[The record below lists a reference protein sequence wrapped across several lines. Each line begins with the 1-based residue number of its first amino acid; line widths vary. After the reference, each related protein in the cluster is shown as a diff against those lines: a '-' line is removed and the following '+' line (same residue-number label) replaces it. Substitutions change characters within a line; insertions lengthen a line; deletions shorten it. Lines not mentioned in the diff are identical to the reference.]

1 MREPESWQPS
11 KYRVDAAGRLRPR
24 PGYVLPGSRFVCQR
38 SVDRLA
44 PLIRAHAVGRL
55 LDCGCGD
62 VPYYA
67 LYRDACDAV
76 TCIDWEA
83 SSHGA
88 RHVDQAVDLN
98 AGLPFA
104 DASFD
109 TVLLADVLE
118 HIVRPWQLLAEI
130 GRVLAP
136 GGRLIGSVPFL
147 YWVHEAPHD
156 HHRYT
161 RFALDHHLRAAGLIP
176 ETIQPY
182 GGYPDLLID
191 LVSKQCLRRDW
202 MAGPA
207 LALLEPLV
215 RLGPYRRWS
224 ARSAETYPL
233 GYVFVATRLPA

>member
-1 MREPESWQPS
+1 M
-11 KYRVDAAGRLRPR
+11 G
-24 PGYVLPGSRFVCQR
+24 G
-38 SVDRLA
+38 
-44 PLIRAHAVGRL
+44 L
-55 LDCGCGD
+55 L
-62 VPYYA
+62 
-67 LYRDACDAV
+67 
-76 TCIDWEA
+76 
-83 SSHGA
+83 HGA

-176 ETIQPY
+176 EAIQPY

-207 LALLEPLV
+207 LALLEPVV

-233 GYVFVATRLPA
+233 GYIFVATRLPA

>member
-118 HIVRPWQLLAEI
+118 HIGDVRGTLARVPRLLTDGGLLAVTVPNAN
-130 GRVLAP
+130 GAFFKFASGLAHMGADP
-136 GGRLIGSVPFL
+136 HRLVADLPLFSATPAPRTAHAPDPVSVAVTECDPDCMSPREALDFL
-147 YWVHEAPHD
+147 YRLKDLSH
-156 HHRYT
+156 
-161 RFALDHHLRAAGLIP
+161 AA
-176 ETIQPY
+176 IQPASRT
-182 GGYPDLLID
+182 G
-191 LVSKQCLRRDW
+191 KR
-202 MAGPA
+202 
-207 LALLEPLV
+207 
-215 RLGPYRRWS
+215 
-224 ARSAETYPL
+224 
-233 GYVFVATRLPA
+233 